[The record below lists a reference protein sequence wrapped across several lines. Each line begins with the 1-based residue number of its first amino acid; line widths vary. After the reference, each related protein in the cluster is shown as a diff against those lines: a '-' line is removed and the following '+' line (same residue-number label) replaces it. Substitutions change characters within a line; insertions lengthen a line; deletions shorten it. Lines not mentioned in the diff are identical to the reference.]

1 MDAMQIAA
9 DPSTAVLRALRAASA
24 RLSDDGALAA
34 AGDPGAALDVAGAAL
49 AVAGA
54 AAVLKAGAANT
65 QRLLDIFA

>member
-1 MDAMQIAA
+1 MQIPA
-9 DPSTAVLRALRAASA
+9 DPSTAVIRALRAASA
-24 RLSDDGALAA
+24 RMAGDTAQVA

-65 QRLLDIFA
+65 QRLLDTFA